1 MNAHAFLQQVEIN
14 PTLQSVLAEVGGD
27 IPMILGLARELG
39 FPLTAGELLQARE
52 RVRRR
57 DAARAVTTR
66 RVGDPI
72 PGPANPRG

>member
-14 PTLQSVLAEVGGD
+14 PALQSVLAEVGGD

-57 DAARAVTTR
+57 DAARALAPR
-66 RVGDPI
+66 RVGDR
-72 PGPANPRG
+72 ARGASNSRG